1 MCGITGFWNS
11 AASESRDEL
20 TSVITRMTAAI
31 RHRGPDDDGA
41 WVDEAAGIALGFR
54 RLAIV
59 DLSPTGHQPMFSV
72 NERYVMV
79 FNGEIYNY
87 AELKPELVSAG
98 YSFRGTSDTEVMLA
112 GILEW
117 GLEKASVR
125 FNGMFAI
132 ALWDRQEKKL
142 HLIRDRIGVKPLYYS
157 WIGRTLLF
165 GSELKSLSA
174 HPRFKPEV
182 DRQALTLY
190 LRYGYVPAPYSIY
203 QGVKK
208 LEPGTILT
216 LAEGGEKVAE
226 NRIQYWSAH
235 EAVERGL
242 RNPFDGGDAEAVSEL
257 DSLLRASVRDRMIAD
272 VPLGAFLSGGID
284 SSTIVALMQAQSAR
298 PVKTFTIGFQEAGYN
313 EAEYAKEV
321 AAHLK
326 TDHTE
331 LYVSPRDA
339 MDVIPQL
346 PAMFDEPLGDSSQ
359 IPTYL
364 VSKLARQ
371 SVTVSLSGDGGDE
384 LFGGYSRYM
393 NSLQVW
399 GLVGRIPQPVRNAAG
414 ALFEQAARLEWHKV
428 TAQGRLATRF
438 FHLAKIFKTRSA
450 DELYWKFSSNWEQP
464 QEVVIGGQESLPFH
478 MAPENSRLLPGFAER
493 MMYVDFRTYLPDD
506 ILVKLDRASMATSLE
521 GRVPFLDDHRV
532 VEFTWRLPLHMK
544 IRAGRGK
551 WILRQVLQ
559 KYVPEK
565 MVDRPKMGFGVPI
578 DVWLRGPL
586 RDWAESLLDEKRLRG
601 EGYFNPAPIRKRW
614 DEHVQSRKNWQYPLW
629 YVLMFQDWLGNTMQA
644 GTLNDR

>member
-1 MCGITGFWNS
+1 MCGIAGCWNF
-11 AASESRDEL
+11 ARTESQTEL
-20 TSVITRMTAAI
+20 TWIITRMTDVI

-41 WVDEAAGIALGFR
+41 WIDETSGIALGFR

-59 DLSPTGHQPMFSV
+59 DLSPTGHQPMFSA

-79 FNGEIYNY
+79 FNGEVYNY
-87 AELKPELVSAG
+87 AELKSELILTG
-98 YSFRGTSDTEVMLA
+98 YTFRGTSDTEVMLA

-117 GLEKASVR
+117 GLEKAVTR

-132 ALWDRQEKKL
+132 ALWDRHEKRL
-142 HLIRDRIGVKPLYYS
+142 HLIRDRIGVKPLYYG
-157 WIGRTLLF
+157 WFGRTLLF
-165 GSELKSLSA
+165 GSELKSLTA
-174 HPRFKPEV
+174 HRDFKPEV

-190 LRYGYVPAPYSIY
+190 LRHGYIPAPHSIY

-216 LAEGGEKVAE
+216 LTQSGEKVEE
-226 NRIQYWSAH
+226 NRISYWSTR

-242 RNPFDGGDAEAVSEL
+242 QNPFHGDDQEAVAEL
-257 DSLLRASVRDRMIAD
+257 DRLLKESVRDRMIAD

-284 SSTIVALMQAQSAR
+284 SSTIVAMMQAQSTR
-298 PVKTFTIGFQEAGYN
+298 PVKTFTIGFDEAGYN

-321 AAHLK
+321 ATYLK

-346 PAMFDEPLGDSSQ
+346 PAMYDEPFGDSSQ

-393 NSLQVW
+393 NSLKVW
-399 GLVGRIPQPVRNAAG
+399 KLVGGIPQPVRGFAG
-414 ALFEQAARLEWHKV
+414 SIFEQASKLEWNKV
-428 TAQGRLATRF
+428 TSQGRLATRF
-438 FHLAKIFKTRSA
+438 FHLAKIFKTKSA
-450 DELYWKFSSNWEQP
+450 DDLYWKFSSNWEQP
-464 QEVVIGGQESLPFH
+464 ADVVIGGHEPSAFH
-478 MAPENSRLLPGFAER
+478 LAPENARLLPRFAER
-493 MMYVDFRTYLPDD
+493 MMYIDFQTYLPDD

-532 VEFTWRLPLHMK
+532 VEFTWRLPLSMK
-544 IRAGRGK
+544 IRAGQGK
-551 WILRQVLQ
+551 WLLRQVLYQYIPQ
-559 KYVPEK
+559 K
-565 MVDRPKMGFGVPI
+565 MIDRPKMGFGVPI
-578 DVWLRGPL
+578 DSWLRGPL
-586 RDWAESLLDEKRLRG
+586 RDWAENLLDEKRLSS
-601 EGYFNPAPIRKRW
+601 EGYLNPEPIRKRW
-614 DEHVQSRKNWQYPLW
+614 LEHMQGKKNWQYPLW
-629 YVLMFQDWLGNTMQA
+629 YVLMFQDWLGHAMEV
-644 GTLNDR
+644 GMH

>member
-1 MCGITGFWNS
+1 MCGIAGFCNFTK
-11 AASESRDEL
+11 SESQDEL
-20 TSVITRMTAAI
+20 TYDITQMTDVI
-31 RHRGPDDDGA
+31 RHRGPDDNGSWMDQ
-41 WVDEAAGIALGFR
+41 ESGIALGFR

-59 DLSPTGHQPMFSV
+59 DLSPTGHQPMLSA

-79 FNGEIYNY
+79 FNGEVYNY
-87 AELKPELVSAG
+87 AELRTELISAG
-98 YSFRGTSDTEVMLA
+98 YTFRGTSDTEVMLA

-117 GLEKASVR
+117 GLEKAITR

-132 ALWDRQEKKL
+132 ALWDRQEKRL
-142 HLIRDRIGVKPLYYS
+142 HLIRDRVGVKPLYYG
-157 WIGRTLLF
+157 WFGNTLIF
-165 GSELKSLSA
+165 GSELKSLTAYRSS
-174 HPRFKPEV
+174 KPEI
-182 DRQALTLY
+182 DREALTLY
-190 LRYGYVPAPYSIY
+190 LRYGYIPTPYSIY

-216 LAEGGEKVAE
+216 FCEGETNAAG
-226 NRIQYWSAH
+226 NRIKYWSAR

-242 RNPFDGGDAEAVSEL
+242 QNPFQGSDQDAIAAL
-257 DSLLRASVRDRMIAD
+257 DSLLRNSVKDRMIAD

-284 SSTIVALMQAQSAR
+284 SSMIVALMQAQSTR

-331 LYVSPRDA
+331 LYVSSRDA
-339 MDVIPQL
+339 LDVIPQL
-346 PAMFDEPLGDSSQ
+346 PTMFDEPFGDSSQ

-384 LFGGYSRYM
+384 LFGGYSRYL
-393 NSLQVW
+393 NSLNVW
-399 GLVGRIPQPVRNAAG
+399 GLVGSIPMPVRQAAG
-414 ALFEQAARLEWHKV
+414 AVFDRASKLPWNKLTSK
-428 TAQGRLATRF
+428 GRLSTRF
-438 FHLAKIFKTRSA
+438 YHLAKISKTRSS

-464 QEVVIGGQESLPFH
+464 GDVVINGREPAPFH
-478 MAPENSRLLPGFAER
+478 MAPENSQLLPGFAER
-493 MMYVDFRTYLPDD
+493 MMYLDFNTYLPDD

-532 VEFTWRLPLHMK
+532 IEFVWQLPLHMK

-551 WILRQVLQ
+551 WILRQVLHQ
-559 KYVPEK
+559 YVPEK
-565 MVDRPKMGFGVPI
+565 MIDRPKMGFGVPV
-578 DVWLRGPL
+578 DSWLRGPL
-586 RDWAESLLDEKRLRG
+586 RDWAESLLDENRIHQ
-601 EGYFNPAPIRKRW
+601 EGYFNPQPIRKRW
-614 DEHVQSRKNWQYPLW
+614 TEHLHKQKDWHYPLW
-629 YVLMFQDWLGNTMQA
+629 YVLMFQDWLGHMKNNSTH
-644 GTLNDR
+644 